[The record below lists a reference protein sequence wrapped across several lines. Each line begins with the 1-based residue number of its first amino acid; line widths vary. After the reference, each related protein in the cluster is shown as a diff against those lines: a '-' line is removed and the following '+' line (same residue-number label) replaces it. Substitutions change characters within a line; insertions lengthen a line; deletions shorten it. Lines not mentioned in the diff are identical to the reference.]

1 MKRLALQF
9 TPYSWTDFDW
19 RPLSSLKRWLAMLG
33 VIAIV
38 SPCCLS
44 VIYFLVLLIDSC
56 LNYESQYKIDIKPN
70 FLL

>member
-38 SPCCLS
+38 SLCCHS
-44 VIYFLVLLIDSC
+44 VTYFCVVLIDSC
-56 LNYESQYKIDIKPN
+56 LYGKIMIHSIK
-70 FLL
+70 